1 MKYISNAFSP
11 KMLNPKQEL
20 NLQILQSSYEEIE
33 EEKDEL
39 ISSIG
44 HQNIADYLDI
54 EKNRMNIQLENGD
67 IIYLV
72 QIYHDEEKVQQY
84 DYWKIIV
91 GDE

>member
-11 KMLNPKQEL
+11 KMLNPKQNI
-20 NLQILQSSYEEIE
+20 NLDLKRSSFEEIQ

-44 HQNIADYLDI
+44 HQNIADYLEI
-54 EKNRMNIQLENGD
+54 EKNRMNILLEPGD
-67 IIYLV
+67 ILYLV
-72 QIYHDEEKVQQY
+72 QIYHDEEKQQHY
-84 DYWKIIV
+84 DYWKMII